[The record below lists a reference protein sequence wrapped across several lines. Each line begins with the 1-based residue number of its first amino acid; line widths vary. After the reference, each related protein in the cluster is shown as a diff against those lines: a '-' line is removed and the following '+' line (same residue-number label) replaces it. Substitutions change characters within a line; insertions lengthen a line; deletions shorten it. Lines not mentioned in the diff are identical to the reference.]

1 MSELYKAERMRG
13 GDTVNSMTI
22 SKGTCKR
29 KRNCLFMEISEGEWV
44 EIDPTTL
51 VQVSGKAVDRVR
63 ELERGLVEINSL
75 VDVPNFRTG
84 SAREIIKI
92 IEKLTPKSEV

>member
-29 KRNCLFMEISEGEWV
+29 KRNCIFMEISEGEWV

-63 ELERGLVEINSL
+63 ELEACLEHIKTISMN
-75 VDVPNFRTG
+75 DFDHDMFR
-84 SAREIIKI
+84 IYNLCN
-92 IEKLTPKSEV
+92 EKLTPKSEV